1 MRLKCPKCEA
11 SVDAAGFEAG
21 ERIHCPECR
30 TRLKLPTDPPDALM
44 APTNPFDFDSPSAK
58 PVVAPQPM
66 IVPIPY
72 STEHPELTNERIED
86 LRERREDRRER
97 RQYDREDR
105 VGNGVGLAGFALTV
119 TAFLLVGSAALFGRE
134 LKAYGWFATFIAL
147 ALTLAGLPCGII
159 GSLRPGR
166 ARLFAIIAAGLGG
179 LLLLVFVPALMLMLS
194 NSDK

>member
-1 MRLKCPKCEA
+1 MRLKCPRCGT
-11 SVDAAGFEAG
+11 SVDAAEFEAG
-21 ERIHCPECR
+21 ERIHCPQCR
-30 TRLKLPTDPPDALM
+30 TRLKLPTDPPDSLV
-44 APTNPFDFDSPSAK
+44 APANPFEFDSPSPPK
-58 PVVAPQPM
+58 PM
-66 IVPIPY
+66 IVPVPY

-119 TAFLLVGSAALFGRE
+119 TAFLLIGSAALFGRE

-147 ALTLAGLPCGII
+147 TLTLGGLPCGII

-166 ARLFAIIAAGLGG
+166 ARLFAIIASGLGG
-179 LLLLVFVPALMLMLS
+179 LLLLVFVPGMMLMLS